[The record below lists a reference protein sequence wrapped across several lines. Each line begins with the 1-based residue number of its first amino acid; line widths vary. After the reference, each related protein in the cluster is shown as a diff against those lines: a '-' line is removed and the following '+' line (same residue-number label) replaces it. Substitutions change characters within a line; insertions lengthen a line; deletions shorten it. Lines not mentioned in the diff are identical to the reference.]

1 MTTPRTVAGQAALSG
16 MRPHVKRALAQT
28 ILAIEDEAIAPYLT
42 ALREAD
48 RVLEIPRRQRRDRNM
63 GHSIEGGHRQA
74 GWGRTSA
81 GDAPSRDRVIPIRC
95 RGGAGTHRSPFP
107 YIDLAS

>member
-28 ILAIEDEAIAPYLT
+28 ILAIETEASAPYLE

-48 RVLEIPRRQRRDRNM
+48 RVLESLAAM
-63 GHSIEGGHRQA
+63 GATSTWDVFSMADVVTRAEAAHRLA
-74 GWGRTSA
+74 
-81 GDAPSRDRVIPIRC
+81 APL
-95 RGGAGTHRSPFP
+95 
-107 YIDLAS
+107 LAQHAAEE